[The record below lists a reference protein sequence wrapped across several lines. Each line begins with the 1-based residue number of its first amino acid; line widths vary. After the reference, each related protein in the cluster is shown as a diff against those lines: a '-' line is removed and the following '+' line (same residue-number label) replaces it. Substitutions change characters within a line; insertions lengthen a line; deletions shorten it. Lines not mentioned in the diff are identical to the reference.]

1 MQTATVRQVRMKL
14 VKRLISAC
22 VALTLCCS
30 HAVAPALASGA
41 IPHLNLPS
49 MGTVAGADLTLHEE
63 RELGEQLMQRIRSAD
78 SYLTDAETLD
88 YLSRLGHRLVVA
100 GGAQPFNFF
109 FFPVREKS
117 LNAFALPG
125 GFIAVH
131 TGLIVAARTESELAG
146 VIGHEIGH
154 VTQRHIA
161 RTLEQN
167 KGSLAMTIG
176 SLLLALLAA
185 RAGGSS
191 GGDAAMAAVMG
202 TQAALIQKQL
212 AYSRDAEREADRVGL
227 LTLTNAGFDPNGMQ
241 AFFERLNQANRQYES
256 PSLAYLST
264 HPLTSERM
272 SDMQLRTRAMPKQ
285 THVDSLDFLL
295 IQQRSRV
302 LQETRYDGWL
312 SVSKFFENNLT
323 TATGQ
328 YKAAYHYGLSVALS
342 RMNKK
347 HKALEHARLAVQSS
361 PQHNVLLDKNLAQAE
376 FEHAKTPQE
385 KDVALL
391 IAKQMTQKHPYSTM
405 VAETY
410 ADLLSQAGRHQ
421 EVVRYLRH
429 QEAIT
434 KYDPD
439 YHALLA
445 RSYEALGQRSLFHA
459 ATGNMYALIGNDEAA
474 AYQFALAQKA
484 ADGDFYV
491 MSEIDAKLREYR
503 RRALDKKKNEAR

>member
-1 MQTATVRQVRMKL
+1 MKL

-22 VALTLCCS
+22 VALAICCT
-30 HAVAPALASGA
+30 HTAAPALAKTA
-41 IPHLNLPS
+41 LPDLNLPS
-49 MGTVAGADLTLHEE
+49 LGMVAGADLSLHEE
-63 RELGEQLMQRIRSAD
+63 RELGEQLMRRIRASD
-78 SYLTDAETLD
+78 DYLTDAETMD
-88 YLSRLGHRLVVA
+88 YLNRLGYRLVVS
-100 GGAQPFNFF
+100 GSSQPFNFA
-109 FFPVREKS
+109 FFPIREKS

-131 TGLIVAARTESELAG
+131 TGLIVAAKNESELAG

-227 LTLTNAGFDPNGMQ
+227 VTLTNAGFDPNGMQ
-241 AFFERLNQANRQYES
+241 AFFERLMQANRHYES
-256 PSLAYLST
+256 PSMAYLST

-272 SDMQLRTRAMPKQ
+272 SDMLLRTRTMPKKA
-285 THVDSLDFLL
+285 HKDSLDFLL
-295 IQQRSRV
+295 IQQRARV
-302 LQETRYDGWL
+302 LQETRFDGWL
-312 SVSKFFENNLT
+312 SVSKFFEHNLA
-323 TATGQ
+323 TATGDF
-328 YKAAYHYGLSVALS
+328 KVACHYGLSVALS
-342 RMNKK
+342 RMNQKD
-347 HKALEHARLAVQSS
+347 KALAQARLAVQASH
-361 PQHNVLLDKNLAQAE
+361 QHNAILDKNLAQAE
-376 FEHAKTPQE
+376 FERAKTEPE
-385 KDVALL
+385 KDKALN

-410 ADLLSQAGRHQ
+410 ADLLSQANRHQ
-421 EVVRYLRH
+421 DVIKYLRN

-434 KYDPD
+434 KFDPD

-445 RSYEALGQRSLFHA
+445 RSYEALGQRALSHA
-459 ATGNMYALIGNDEAA
+459 AIGDMYALSGNDEAA
-474 AYQFALAQKA
+474 AYQFDLAQRA
-484 ADGDFYV
+484 GDADFYA
-491 MSEIDAKLREYR
+491 MSEIDAKLREHR
-503 RRALDKKKNEAR
+503 RRALDKKKKDAR